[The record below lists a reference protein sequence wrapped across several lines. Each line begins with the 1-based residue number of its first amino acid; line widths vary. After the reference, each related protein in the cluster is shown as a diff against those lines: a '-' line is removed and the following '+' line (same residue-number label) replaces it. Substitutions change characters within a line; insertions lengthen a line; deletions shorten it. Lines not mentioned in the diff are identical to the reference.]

1 MEEATGGEGLCVG
14 KESDVLWMFDG
25 GRMGGI
31 CGILWFSK
39 WGGKNKYEMSAILL
53 VKQEMVRFRAKIS
66 STCYI
71 WVVVPIYDVGMNVL
85 RVVVLVRSFLM
96 LFESVL

>member
-1 MEEATGGEGLCVG
+1 MCVG